1 MDIIREGL
9 NPRQMEDKWVV
20 FYEDGMLFAHRSWTG
35 LPFAE
40 ARLSRTNEGSEMRS
54 FRVPKRWID
63 SENGIADAIDWFDTV
78 VFGLLLSHAPTPAD
92 VYNTTPEKLERWAGF
107 GMMRTKAE
115 IDATRGL
122 DTSITD
128 PADYAEALRKAGLMP

>member
-1 MDIIREGL
+1 MVIIRDGL
-9 NPRQMEDKWVV
+9 DPQQMEDKWVV
-20 FYEDGMLFAHRSWTG
+20 FYEDSTLFVHRSWTG

-40 ARLSRTNEGSEMRS
+40 ATLTRTSEGSEMRS
-54 FRVPKRWID
+54 FRVARRWID
-63 SENGIADAIDWFDTV
+63 GERGIDEAIDWFDTV

-92 VYNTTPEKLERWAGF
+92 VYNTTPERLKRWAGF

-122 DTSITD
+122 DTSVTD
-128 PADYAEALRKAGLMP
+128 PADYAEALRKAGLSH